1 MFIGFLVFL
10 RPLVVMADVV
20 PFIGNLLQAG
30 TTLVSILLTVIIAPI
45 VIAIA
50 WVFYRP
56 LIALAVLAIG
66 AALAF
71 GVWKIVQQK
80 RATNPVIRP
89 A

>member
-1 MFIGFLVFL
+1 MRTAIGV
-10 RPLVVMADVV
+10 
-20 PFIGNLLQAG
+20 
-30 TTLVSILLTVIIAPI
+30 VSILLTVIIAPI
-45 VIAIA
+45 VIAVA